1 MNNTIII
8 FDTTLRDGEQS
19 PGASLN
25 TEQKLSIALQL
36 EKLGVDVIE
45 AGFPVA
51 SPDDF
56 NAVRKIARKVDKSRV
71 CALAR
76 ALDKDIDAAYEAV
89 KNARSPRIHTFI
101 STSSL
106 HLKYGMKKSQG
117 EILTMAEHAVKRARR
132 YVADVEFSA
141 MDASRTDIEYLCKVI
156 ETAIDAGATTINI
169 PDTVG
174 YAIPSRWYEFIR
186 EISARV
192 PRFSDDIVLSVHC
205 HNDLGLAT
213 ANALSAIEAGV
224 SQVECTINGLGERGG
239 NTALEEVVM
248 ALRVHRE
255 HFKKNTRVKTREIYK
270 TSQLVSQLTGVLVQ
284 RNKAIVGANAFA
296 HESGIHQDGVL
307 KKREMFEIMRAEDV
321 GWPSNRIVLGKHSG
335 RHAIKH
341 RLGELGVSLSDE
353 EHERFYRAFIARA
366 DRKKE
371 ITDKDMLELARLALI
386 QATTHET

>member
-25 TEQKLSIALQL
+25 TRQKIAVALQL

-45 AGFPVA
+45 AGFPIA
-51 SPDDF
+51 SPDDD
-56 NAVRKIARKVDKSRV
+56 NAVKEIARAVLGSRV

-76 ALDKDIDAAYEAV
+76 ALDKDIDIAYQAI
-89 KNARSPRIHTFI
+89 KNAQSPRIHTFI
-101 STSSL
+101 STSPL

-117 EILTMAEHAVKRARR
+117 EIITMTKHAVKRARG
-132 YVADVEFSA
+132 YVSDVEFSA
-141 MDASRTDIEYLCKVI
+141 MDASRTDIKYLCKVI
-156 ETAIDAGATTINI
+156 ETAISAGATTINI

-174 YAIPSRWYEFIR
+174 YAIPSRWHEFIHGIR
-186 EISARV
+186 ARV
-192 PRFSDDIVLSVHC
+192 PRFSDNIVLSVHC

-213 ANALSAIEAGV
+213 ANALAAIEAGA

-248 ALRVHRE
+248 ALKVHRE
-255 HFKKNTRVKTREIYK
+255 HFKKDTRIKTREIYQ
-270 TSQLVSQLTGVLVQ
+270 TSQLVSRLTGIAVQ

-307 KKREMFEIMRAEDV
+307 KKRETFEIMRAEDV
-321 GWPSNRIVLGKHSG
+321 GWPRNRIVLGKHSG
-335 RHAIKH
+335 RHAIRH
-341 RLGELGVSLSDE
+341 RLQELGIALSDRD
-353 EHERFYRAFIARA
+353 HERFYARFIARA

-371 ITDKDMLELARLALI
+371 ITNEDLQELVRKVKG
-386 QATTHET
+386 